1 MAFLQRQIN
10 RGSISTGNYE
20 IDNSVKLEAD
30 NTEYLNRVIAS
41 GGNRK
46 TWTISAWVK
55 RTEISDA
62 THGGG
67 HTIFGVNVSGNEGT
81 IVRFNTGT
89 TAATIDT
96 IQIDIGAGGTLS
108 RSHTWQKFRDT
119 SAWYHIVLAVDTTQS
134 TATDRFKLYVNGEL
148 VTSYYSRN
156 NPAQNFDTSN
166 NQADNSCTQ
175 HIGAYTVSGTAY
187 GKFCGYIAEV
197 NHVDGAALAPT
208 AFGKFDDDSGI
219 WIPLKASPTYG
230 TNGFFLDFADSG
242 NLGDDESGNGL
253 DFTETNIA
261 AADQAVD
268 TPTNNF
274 ATVSTAM
281 FVSHDLGYSTTSDG
295 GTLFRVTE
303 FDTWVTAVSS
313 IGVTKGKWYAE
324 FKVIGA
330 RNNTMWG
337 IASMEQLEGNSG
349 YATGNGSHI
358 GQANKNWGIGYY
370 QANGK
375 LYVVNNAGSSTT
387 ASWGS
392 AVSQNAVVSVALDMD
407 NYKLYM
413 ALNNTYQNSGDPT
426 SGATGT
432 GAISIDATE
441 TVAIATSGY
450 SLGSGNDTI
459 AGVNFGGYVTGGMYS
474 QATDGNG
481 YGAFRYAPPSGYY
494 ALCGKNLAEYG

>member
-1 MAFLQRQIN
+1 MEVLQRTAN
-10 RGSISTGNYE
+10 RGSISTGYDV
-20 IDNSVKLEAD
+20 DNSVKLEAD

-62 THGGG
+62 SHGGG

-89 TAATIDT
+89 TAATLDT

-108 RSHTWQKFRDT
+108 RSHTSQVFRDT

-208 AFGKFDDDSGI
+208 AFGEVDSDSGI
-219 WIPLKASPTYG
+219 WKPKAASPTYG

-253 DFTETNIA
+253 DFTEVNIA
-261 AADQAVD
+261 AADQATD
-268 TPTNNF
+268 TPTNSF
-274 ATVSTAM
+274 ATGNPLVYFSNPPM
-281 FVSHDLGYSTTSDG
+281 TTFNAISEG
-295 GTLFRVTE
+295 ATQFKKGANGWETMT
-303 FDTWVTAVSS
+303 SS
-313 IGVTKGKWYAE
+313 IAVTSGKWYIEIQNISVPDSAMMGITPTDSE
-324 FKVIGA
+324 LIFRGGRISYHMGA
-330 RNNTMWG
+330 SSGDGGVAQYGQNGTLYKEGVG
-337 IASMEQLEGNSG
+337 ITYSPSPTWVGGTTVQ
-349 YATGNGSHI
+349 
-358 GQANKNWGIGYY
+358 GI
-370 QANGK
+370 
-375 LYVVNNAGSSTT
+375 
-387 ASWGS
+387 
-392 AVSQNAVVSVALDMD
+392 ALDMD
-407 NYKLYM
+407 NGKVYFAKDNTWM
-413 ALNNTYQNSGDPT
+413 NNGDPT
-426 SGATGT
+426 SGSTGT
-432 GAISIDATE
+432 GAVDIPDYT
-441 TVAIATSGY
+441 TKPYVFGY
-450 SLGSGNDTI
+450 SLYANNHYGRM
-459 AGVNFGGYVTGGMYS
+459 NFGGYTSGS
-474 QATDGNG
+474 ISSAASDANG
-481 YGAFRYAPPSGYY
+481 YGTFEYAPPTGYY
-494 ALCGKNLAEYG
+494 ALCTKNLAEYG

>member
-1 MAFLQRQIN
+1 MEVLQRTAN
-10 RGSISTGNYE
+10 RGSISTGYD

-62 THGGG
+62 SHGGG

-89 TAATIDT
+89 TAATLDT

-108 RSHTWQKFRDT
+108 RSHTSQVFRDT
-119 SAWYHIVLAVDTTQS
+119 SAWYHIVLAVDTTQG

-208 AFGKFDDDSGI
+208 AFGEFDDDSGI
-219 WIPLKASPTYG
+219 WKPIEASPTYG

-253 DFTETNIA
+253 DFTEVNIA
-261 AADQAVD
+261 AADQATD

-274 ATVSTAM
+274 CTFNAVNMSGSSAKLAEGATFTASTANGA
-281 FVSHDLGYSTTSDG
+281 FTTY
-295 GTLFRVTE
+295 GTM
-303 FDTWVTAVSS
+303 APSS
-313 IGVTKGKWYAE
+313 GKWWWEGKIQVFADTAYAC
-324 FKVIGA
+324 IGA
-330 RNNTMWG
+330 TTNLAG
-337 IASMEQLEGNSG
+337 LPSVSAQLSGGHVIKLAKNQKWVLNSTG
-349 YATGNGSHI
+349 YTYGATYADADIINVGLDLDNRKFYTYKNGTI
-358 GQANKNWGIGYY
+358 DD
-370 QANGK
+370 ANGIDIS
-375 LYVVNNAGSSTT
+375 SSTFDGF
-387 ASWGS
+387 GS
-392 AVSQNAVVSVALDMD
+392 QWMPLVI
-407 NYKLYM
+407 
-413 ALNNTYQNSGDPT
+413 TY
-426 SGATGT
+426 
-432 GAISIDATE
+432 
-441 TVAIATSGY
+441 
-450 SLGSGNDTI
+450 GSGGASSYEI
-459 AGVNFGGYVTGGMYS
+459 NFGGYRTYGIGS
-474 QATDGNG
+474 PQSDGNG
-481 YGAFRYAPPSGYY
+481 YGTFEYAPPSGYY
-494 ALCGKNLAEYG
+494 ALCTKNLAEFG